1 MGSLVGL
8 CVSLVFIFHILQRFF
23 ILFFTCGSGKKEGKC
38 YHFKLT
44 AAEQLNKHLEIN
56 ISMQYT
62 LTLPLHTASSRVKH
76 SHGNEA
82 LESPAPHTTAARPS
96 ERVRTNK
103 PALTPDTP
111 QVSSAAEQGLH
122 SPGRN
127 HSNSCGS
134 TALDLEIPSTNPHL
148 FFCRAHSSLYS
159 KALQGFIHLH

>member
-103 PALTPDTP
+103 PALTP
-111 QVSSAAEQGLH
+111 L
-122 SPGRN
+122 R
-127 HSNSCGS
+127 
-134 TALDLEIPSTNPHL
+134 
-148 FFCRAHSSLYS
+148 
-159 KALQGFIHLH
+159 